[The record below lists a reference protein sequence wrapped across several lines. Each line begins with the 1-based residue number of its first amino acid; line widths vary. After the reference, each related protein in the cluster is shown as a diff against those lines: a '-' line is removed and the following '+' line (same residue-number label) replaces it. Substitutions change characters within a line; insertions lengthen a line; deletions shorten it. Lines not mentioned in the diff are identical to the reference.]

1 VNFPKICLIFDLIIF
16 INLSHSYLLK
26 DNLFHSKGTTWRRKS
41 ASNFIE
47 KELTSTSVFRD
58 ESKLS
63 IDYVPSQLPHR
74 EDELRVLVRTFRS
87 IIERPGKTSPRIIIR
102 GYMGTGKTV
111 LSKRFGDDFTSYA
124 QKKKLNV
131 TYIHV
136 NCREEGSFFNILKNI
151 IIRNFE
157 EEFPHRGYSSQ
168 ELLEKLIR
176 ILDRRNLYTIITLD
190 ELESLIRKEGANP
203 LFSLTRLYENR
214 PPDAPQ
220 RVGLICIFREP
231 ECRDVFKLLDKST
244 LSTLGH
250 NSLIIGK
257 YSSHQLKDILAYR
270 SREALKE
277 DAILP
282 EALELIIDLV
292 GEHGDARFA
301 IELLWLGG
309 KYADTYHS
317 MKILPEHVREA
328 QMQTHPTLRAEDLK
342 CLSRHERLLLLAIAR
357 QLRSKNSA
365 YASIGEIEGEYSATC
380 EEFGDRPRA
389 HTQVWKNIKYLSAVG
404 IISTKISGRGQ
415 RGKTTLVGLYVP
427 SEKLEKE
434 LLKMLVSSKTGR
446 R

>member
-1 VNFPKICLIFDLIIF
+1 
-16 INLSHSYLLK
+16 
-26 DNLFHSKGTTWRRKS
+26 
-41 ASNFIE
+41 
-47 KELTSTSVFRD
+47 
-58 ESKLS
+58 
-63 IDYVPSQLPHR
+63 
-74 EDELRVLVRTFRS
+74 
-87 IIERPGKTSPRIIIR
+87 
-102 GYMGTGKTV
+102 MGTGKTV
-111 LSKRFGDDFTSYA
+111 LSKRFGDDFTRYA

-157 EEFPHRGYSSQ
+157 KEFPHRGYSSQ

-203 LFSLTRLYENR
+203 LFSLTRLQENR

-231 ECRDVFKLLDKST
+231 ECQDVFKLLDKST

-250 NSLIIGK
+250 NSLIIEK
-257 YSSHQLKDILAYR
+257 YSPVQLKDILAYR

-415 RGKTTLVGLYVP
+415 RGKTTLVGLYAP